1 MASTLNSVLRNKL
14 ESVVTEA
21 RDVAEDGARAALD
34 ALAVGRPKA
43 DNHMTLEDRQLRN
56 QLRAHARLAGDK
68 QDQSD
73 RIELHHL
80 VSECAYEYWHRM
92 LFARFLAENNLLI
105 EPETGIAISLEECKS
120 LTKDETVDLWVLASR
135 FAQRMLPQ
143 IFRPDDPLLQVSY
156 AKEHRLKLETLLD
169 NINSAVFLA
178 SDALGWVYQ
187 FWQTKRKKQ
196 VNESVK
202 SGKKIGAD
210 ELPAVTQFFT
220 EPYMVHFL
228 IDNTIGAWWAGKVL
242 AQKPDLALAATSEEE
257 LRKAI
262 AVQGVSWEFLRFI
275 KNENGTWSPAAGTF
289 SGWPTKTA
297 DLKTIDPCCG
307 SGHFI
312 VALFYVLVAL
322 RMTEEGLSA
331 RDACDAVIRNNLHG
345 LEIDE
350 RCTQIA
356 AFALAVAAWT
366 FPDTG
371 GFRKLPEFHIA
382 CSGLAPSVKKE
393 EWIALANTY
402 VQTISLDSA
411 PSLHLDPNKDPLW
424 LAPFENGM
432 AALYDLFEKAPVLGS
447 LIDPTQIKG
456 TMFQADFTQLTGLL
470 QDALSKEQTSIGEDA
485 HEMAVA
491 AYGLS
496 KAAELLA
503 RKYHFIITN
512 VPYKNATEL
521 VNEVQDFFDHFYPEG
536 KKALETVFVLRS
548 LDLLHE
554 NGSATLVLPQ
564 NWMFLIT
571 YKPFRNRI
579 LTTTDI
585 SFLCKLGAG
594 AFETISG
601 EVVKAILFSIQK
613 KSPEKNGM
621 FFSIDVSK
629 LGQSNERK
637 QYLPISPIKFHSQA
651 DQLKNPDLRLV
662 LDKTEGQT
670 ILKTYADSYVG
681 LQNGDTPRYLF
692 DFWELKSLKSSEDI
706 WSLYHMPC
714 EDTDYYSGR
723 NGLLRWEKGKGSLS
737 ISEQARVQGSEA
749 WGKPGILVRLTKPCP
764 CTIFSGN
771 LYDQSS
777 AAIIPKNI
785 NDLPLLWSFFS
796 SSDFRIE
803 LEKIDQKRNVTNATF
818 VKVTFDPE
826 RWQHFTSE
834 KHPNGLPEPYSDDP
848 TQWIFHGHPEKS
860 TSPLHVAVAR
870 VLGYRWPAELDKD
883 MRLSAEA
890 RSLELRC
897 DELFPFADK
906 DGIICIPSVRGVEP
920 AADRVRGLLASAY
933 GAEWTPAKES
943 ELIKT
948 TGTTALDLDTW
959 LRTDF
964 FEQHCKLFHHRP
976 FLWHVWDGRTRD
988 GFHAIVNYH
997 KLAEANGKGR
1007 RLLDT
1012 LIYSYLGDWINRQKD
1027 EMKRNIGGA
1036 DDRLVVA
1043 QELQK
1048 RLVAIAE
1055 GEPPFDIFVRWKPLS
1070 KQPIGW
1076 EPDINDGVRLN
1087 IRPFMV
1093 QDFPGGKKGAGILR
1107 WKPNINWNIDRGIE
1121 PHRDKAEYPWFWN
1134 GDGHTVDRLNDVHLT
1149 IEDKKKTRD

>member
-14 ESVVTEA
+14 ESIVTEA
-21 RDVAEDGARAALD
+21 RDVAEEGARAALD

-43 DNHMTLEDRQLRN
+43 DSHMKPKDRQLRN

-73 RIELHHL
+73 RIELCH
-80 VSECAYEYWHRM
+80 VVGECAYEHWHRM

-105 EPETGIAISLEECKS
+105 EPESGIAISLEECKS
-120 LTKDETVDLWVLASR
+120 LAKDETVDLWALASR

-143 IFRPDDPLLQVSY
+143 IFRPDDPLLQVTF

-169 NINSAVFLA
+169 NIDSAVFLS

-196 VNESVK
+196 VNES
-202 SGKKIGAD
+202 GKKIGAD
-210 ELPAVTQFFT
+210 ELPAVTQLFT

-242 AQKPDLALAATSEEE
+242 AQKPDLAAIATSEEE
-257 LRKAI
+257 LRKAVS
-262 AVQGVSWEFLRFI
+262 VQSIPWDFLRFI
-275 KNENGTWSPAAGTF
+275 KTENGKWAPAAGTF
-289 SGWPTKTA
+289 SGWPAKSA
-297 DLKTIDPCCG
+297 DLKTLDPCCG

-331 RDACDAVIRNNLHG
+331 RDACDAVIRDNLHG

-366 FPDTG
+366 LPNSG

-382 CSGLAPSVKKE
+382 CSGIAPSVKKD

-411 PSLHLDPNKDPLW
+411 PSLHLDLNKDPLW
-424 LAPFENGM
+424 IAPFENGM

-447 LIDPTQIKG
+447 LIDPTQITG
-456 TMFQADFTQLTGLL
+456 SMFQADFTQLSGLL
-470 QDALSKEQTSIGEDA
+470 QDALSKEKNIIGDEA

-491 AYGLS
+491 AWGLS
-496 KAAELLA
+496 KAAELLG
-503 RKYHFIITN
+503 RKYHLVITN
-512 VPYKNATEL
+512 VPYLAKGNQNKDL
-521 VNEVQDFFDHFYPEG
+521 GDFCDTYYPLA
-536 KKALETVFVLRS
+536 KYDLATVFLQRCLGLCS
-548 LDLLHE
+548 LKA
-554 NGSATLVLPQ
+554 STCLVLPQ
-564 NWMFLIT
+564 NWLFLTRYHKLRETLLRGEIWNMVA
-571 YKPFRNRI
+571 R
-579 LTTTDI
+579 
-585 SFLCKLGAG
+585 LGAG
-594 AFETISG
+594 AFNTISG
-601 EVVKAILFSIQK
+601 EVVKAILITLTQNSTEEHKHLFY
-613 KSPEKNGM
+613 G
-621 FFSIDVSK
+621 IDVS
-629 LGQSNERK
+629 GQRTIVEK
-637 QYLPISPIKFHSQA
+637 AATLITGVLKPIDQKE
-651 DQLKNPDLRLV
+651 QLKNPDARLALEV
-662 LDKTEGQT
+662 CEENSFLYMHAISMRG
-670 ILKTYADSYVG
+670 IVS
-681 LQNGDTPRYLF
+681 GDNDLWKRY
-692 DFWELKSLKSSEDI
+692 FWEVFPIFSGWRFLQTTPEKS
-706 WSLYHMPC
+706 
-714 EDTDYYSGR
+714 TYYSGKEHIINWEFEGAGMLR
-723 NGLLRWEKGKGSLS
+723 PGTTNEAYGKNGIAIGQMNGLPTTLYHGD
-737 ISEQARVQGSEA
+737 
-749 WGKPGILVRLTKPCP
+749 
-764 CTIFSGN
+764 
-771 LYDQSS
+771 LYDNNTGVIVPHDTTHLS
-777 AAIIPKNI
+777 AI
-785 NDLPLLWSFFS
+785 WCFCFS
-796 SSDFRIE
+796 PEYHIAVRR
-803 LEKIDQKRNVTNATF
+803 IDQKMNVTNATLI
-818 VKVTFDPE
+818 KVPFDLAH
-826 RWQHFTSE
+826 WQAVAAE
-834 KHPNGLPEPYSDDP
+834 KYPNGLPEPYSDDP
-848 TQWIFHGHPEKS
+848 TQWLFHGRPEKS

-890 RSLELRC
+890 RSLVLRC

-906 DGIICIPSVRGVEP
+906 DGIICIPSVRGEEP
-920 AADRVRGLLASAY
+920 AADRIRNLLVAAY

-943 ELIKT
+943 ELIKA
-948 TGTTALDLDTW
+948 TGSTAPDLDTW

-964 FEQHCKLFHHRP
+964 FEQHCKLFQHRP

-1027 EMKRNIGGA
+1027 EVKRNIGGA
-1036 DDRLVVA
+1036 DDRLVA
-1043 QELQK
+1043 SQELQK

-1055 GEPPFDIFVRWKPLS
+1055 GEPPYDIFVRWKPLS

-1087 IRPFMV
+1087 IRPFMA
-1093 QDFPGGKKGAGILR
+1093 QDFPGGKRGAGILR
-1107 WKPNINWNIDRGIE
+1107 WKPNINWNKDRGNE

-1134 GDGHTVDRLNDVHLT
+1134 GDEFTGERLNDVHLT
-1149 IEDKKKTRD
+1149 IEDKRKARG

>member
-14 ESVVTEA
+14 ESIVTEA

-34 ALAVGRPKA
+34 ALAVGLPKA

-80 VSECAYEYWHRM
+80 VSECAYEHWHRM
-92 LFARFLAENNLLI
+92 LFARFLAESNLLI
-105 EPETGIAISLEECKS
+105 EPETGVAISLEECKS
-120 LTKDETVDLWVLASR
+120 LAKDENVDLWVLASR

-169 NINSAVFLA
+169 NIDSTVFLA

-196 VNESVK
+196 VNQSWK

-210 ELPAVTQFFT
+210 ELSAVTQLFT

-242 AQKPDLALAATSEEE
+242 AQKPDLAVTATSEEE
-257 LRKAI
+257 LRKSVS
-262 AVQGVSWEFLRFI
+262 VQSITWDFLRFI
-275 KNENGTWSPAAGTF
+275 KTENGKWAPAAGTF

-312 VALFYVLVAL
+312 VALFYVLVVL

-331 RDACDAVIRNNLHG
+331 QDACDAVIRDNLHG

-366 FPDTG
+366 LPDAG

-382 CSGLAPSVKKE
+382 CSGLAPSVKKD

-456 TMFQADFTQLTGLL
+456 TMFQADFTQLSGLL
-470 QDALSKEQTSIGEDA
+470 QDALSKEQKSIGEDA

-496 KAAELLA
+496 KAAELLG
-503 RKYHFIITN
+503 RKYNLVVTN
-512 VPYKNATEL
+512 VPFLGRVKHDEILINYADEFYSL
-521 VNEVQDFFDHFYPEG
+521 V
-536 KKALETVFVLRS
+536 T
-548 LDLLHE
+548 
-554 NGSATLVLPQ
+554 PQ
-564 NWMFLIT
+564 SWLFAKS
-571 YKPFRNRI
+571 YSGFRKGI
-579 LTTTDI
+579 LQEYSI
-585 SFLCKLGAG
+585 NMIAQLGAR

-601 EVVKAILFSIQK
+601 EVVNVNLNVFTSANPDNFIR
-613 KSPEKNGM
+613 G
-621 FFSIDVSK
+621 IDVSGE
-629 LGQSNERK
+629 L
-637 QYLPISPIKFHSQA
+637 SPMDKSLNLSKNALSFVAQKA
-651 DQLKNPDLRLV
+651 QLKNPDFRISIETITGMKRLSEYAEG
-662 LDKTEGQT
+662 LHGQGTFDKGCF
-670 ILKTYADSYVG
+670 SF
-681 LQNGDTPRYLF
+681 N
-692 DFWELKSLKSSEDI
+692 FWELPFITNGWVLQQTTALKEKNDFGAEQVFRWEDGTGLLYELMELKKEDGYSSGKWKAGI
-706 WSLYHMPC
+706 GNWGKNGIAISGMGRLCFSLYLGQ
-714 EDTDYYSGR
+714 S
-723 NGLLRWEKGKGSLS
+723 
-737 ISEQARVQGSEA
+737 
-749 WGKPGILVRLTKPCP
+749 
-764 CTIFSGN
+764 
-771 LYDQSS
+771 YDENV
-777 AAIIPKNI
+777 AVIIPKNENDLI
-785 NDLPLLWSFFS
+785 PIWCYCTSPDFEIELNKIDRNLKASCNTLVKVPIDLPL
-796 SSDFRIE
+796 
-803 LEKIDQKRNVTNATF
+803 
-818 VKVTFDPE
+818 
-826 RWQHFTSE
+826 WQQVASE
-834 KHPNGLPEPYSDDP
+834 QYPHGLPEPYSDDP
-848 TQWIFHGHPEKS
+848 TQWVFHGCPEKS
-860 TSPLHVAVAR
+860 SSQLHVAVAR
-870 VLGYRWPAELDKD
+870 ILGYRWPAETDRN

-890 RSLELRC
+890 RDLVSKCSEL
-897 DELFPFADK
+897 LSYADQ
-906 DGIICIPSVRGVEP
+906 DGILCISSVRGEEP
-920 AADRVRGLLASAY
+920 AADRIRNLLVVAY
-933 GAEWTPAKES
+933 GTEWTPAKES

-959 LRTDF
+959 LRIDF

-1027 EMKRNIGGA
+1027 EVKRNIGGA
-1036 DDRLVVA
+1036 DDRLVAA

-1134 GDGHTVDRLNDVHLT
+1134 GDGFTGERLNDVHLT
-1149 IEDKKKTRD
+1149 IEDKRKARQ